1 MDDNKFVTSFIT
13 DFDVSSEKPFPI
25 MGHITWIGIVE
36 DIFDPWKLH
45 RVRVRVIGFYNSD
58 RVKMPT
64 ETLPWATVI
73 LPSTGA
79 NSTSRLQLGD
89 WVTGFFLDGLEGQRP
104 TVLGK
109 YDGVYSQNPDLIT
122 NRLLDPN
129 YGNSLLKNT
138 SYAVNQLTPEQQK
151 MLRSYPKPALGTFKQ
166 IYDRPTSPLLS
177 QGIVEGTAVGVANKK
192 RAHVCDISGAMK
204 TAAAV
209 ARAAFGI
216 LMQGIRAAVRA
227 VLTVLGFNPES
238 ESGRFLQL
246 ALLIIRGI
254 KYAQAFI
261 AEINDYAQIFIFYAR
276 QVRAMIDW
284 ILNLPKALAA
294 MLAGCLNEL
303 LNAVSVGFSALIGG
317 SVGGELQKSLEAV
330 NVIVESGKKLINDT
344 TKLLTV
350 PGQVVDALATPTT
363 AADQAKTINSIL
375 TFTSSFSTSNNS
387 LSSISRP

>member
-1 MDDNKFVTSFIT
+1 MDDKFHIT
-13 DFDVSSEKPFPI
+13 DFEVNSQNQITGF
-25 MGHITWIGIVE
+25 ITWVGVVE
-36 DIFDPWKLH
+36 DIFDPLKLG
-45 RVRVRVIGFYNSD
+45 RVRVRAIGFYNPD

-64 ETLPWATVI
+64 ATLPWATVI
-73 LPSTGA
+73 KSTTGA
-79 NSTSRLQLGD
+79 VGTSRLQIGD

-122 NRLLDPN
+122 NTLLDPN
-129 YGNSLLKNT
+129 YGNSIFKNT
-138 SYAVNQLTPEQQK
+138 SYAVTQLTPEQQK
-151 MLRSYPKPALGTFKQ
+151 MLRSYPKPALGTLKQ

-192 RAHVCDISGAMK
+192 RVHVCDISGAMK
-204 TAAAV
+204 TAAAA
-209 ARAAFGI
+209 ARIAFGV
-216 LMQGIRAAVRA
+216 LMKAIRAAVRA
-227 VLTVLGFNPES
+227 VLTALGFNPES

-261 AEINDYAQIFIFYAR
+261 DEINDYAQVFIFYAK

-284 ILNLPKALAA
+284 ILSLPKALAA

-303 LNAVSVGFSALIGG
+303 LNAISVGFSSLVGG
-317 SVGGELQKSLEAV
+317 SIGVDLQQSLKVV
-330 NVIVESGKKLINDT
+330 NDIVDSGKKLINDT

-350 PGQVVDALATPTT
+350 PGQVVDALARPSTSETQN
-363 AADQAKTINSIL
+363 AALNTIL

>member
-1 MDDNKFVTSFIT
+1 MDDNKFVTSYIT
-13 DFDVSSEKPFPI
+13 DFEVSSEKPFPI
-25 MGHITWIGIVE
+25 MGHITWVGVVE
-36 DIFDPWKLH
+36 DIFDPLKLG
-45 RVRVRVIGFYNSD
+45 RVRVRAIGFYNPD

-73 LPSTGA
+73 KPTTG
-79 NSTSRLQLGD
+79 SVGTSRLELGD

-104 TVLGK
+104 TILGK
-109 YDGVYSQNPDLIT
+109 YDGVYSQNPDLIS

-129 YGNSLLKNT
+129 YGNSILKNT
-138 SYAVNQLTPEQQK
+138 NYAVSQLTTEQQK
-151 MLRSYPKPALGTFKQ
+151 MLRSYPKPALGTLKQ

-192 RAHVCDISGAMK
+192 RVHVCDISGAMK

-209 ARAAFGI
+209 ARVAFGA
-216 LMQGIRAAVRA
+216 LMQGIRAAIRA
-227 VLTVLGFNPES
+227 VLKVLGFNPES
-238 ESGRFLQL
+238 ESGRFIEL
-246 ALLIIRGI
+246 AKKILRGI
-254 KYAQAFI
+254 KYVQSI
-261 AEINDYAQIFIFYAR
+261 IDEIRDYAQIFIFYAK

-303 LNAVSVGFSALIGG
+303 LNAVSAGFSTLVGD
-317 SVGGELQKSLEAV
+317 SVGVDLQQSLKVV
-330 NVIVESGKKLINDT
+330 NDIVDSGKKVITDT
-344 TKLLTV
+344 VGLLTI
-350 PGQVVDALATPTT
+350 PGQVVDALATPSTSTT
-363 AADQAKTINSIL
+363 QNAALNTIL

>member
-1 MDDNKFVTSFIT
+1 MDDNKFVTHIT
-13 DFDVSSEKPFPI
+13 DFEVNSQNQITGF
-25 MGHITWIGIVE
+25 ITWIGIVE
-36 DIFDPWKLH
+36 DIFDPLKSGQ
-45 RVRVRVIGFYNSD
+45 VRVRVIGFYNPD

-73 LPSTGA
+73 IPSTGA
-79 NSTSRLQLGD
+79 DGTSRLQLGD

-109 YDGVYSQNPDLIT
+109 YNGVYSQNPDLIS

-129 YGNSLLKNT
+129 YGNSIFKNT
-138 SYAVNQLTPEQQK
+138 SYAVSQLTPEQQK
-151 MLRSYPKPALGTFKQ
+151 MLRSYPKPALGTLKQ

-204 TAAAV
+204 TAAAA
-209 ARAAFGI
+209 ARIAFGV

-227 VLTVLGFNPES
+227 VLTALGFNPES

-261 AEINDYAQIFIFYAR
+261 DEINDYAQVFIVYAK

-303 LNAVSVGFSALIGG
+303 LNAVSVGFSSLVGG
-317 SVGGELQKSLEAV
+317 SIGVDLQQSLKVV
-330 NVIVESGKKLINDT
+330 NDIVDSGKKLINDT

-350 PGQVVDALATPTT
+350 PGQVVDALARPSTSETQN
-363 AADQAKTINSIL
+363 AALNTVL